1 MDKTFFLSKLRAHG
15 KEQEWG
21 KENQI
26 RVLLEER
33 QEMMKQM
40 RV

>member
-1 MDKTFFLSKLRAHG
+1 MDKTFFLSKWRAYG

-40 RV
+40 RD